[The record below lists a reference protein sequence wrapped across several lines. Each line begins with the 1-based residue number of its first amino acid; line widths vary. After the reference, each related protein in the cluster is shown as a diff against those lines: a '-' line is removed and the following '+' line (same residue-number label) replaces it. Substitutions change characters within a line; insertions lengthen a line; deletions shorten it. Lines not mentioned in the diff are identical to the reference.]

1 MKKDFAI
8 IPIAA
13 IMFLLP
19 WIFKGEDCNNNS
31 IDETLSVHFIDVGQ
45 GDCELVELPGKKYM
59 LIDAG
64 DNGEENAV
72 LSYLDKEGVR
82 KIDYLVATH
91 PHADHVG
98 GMEEV
103 IKKYD
108 VGEIYMPRKEST
120 SITFEKM
127 LDAIDEKNLS
137 IHTAE
142 AGKNIFDY
150 SDVRADFLG
159 PQKDYDDLNNASA
172 VVKLQCKDV
181 SFLFMGDAE
190 SEAELDI
197 LASGADVSC
206 NVLKVGH
213 HGSSTSSS
221 EQFLKKASPEY
232 AVISCGKDNKYGHP
246 HKETL
251 DKLKQIHAKVL
262 RCDEMGT
269 IIIKTDGHNL
279 QVEKQSR

>member
-1 MKKDFAI
+1 MKKDLAV
-8 IPIAA
+8 IPIVA

-19 WIFKGEDCNNNS
+19 WIFKGEDSQNGS
-31 IDETLSVHFIDVGQ
+31 INEKVSVHFIDVGQ
-45 GDCELVELPGKKYM
+45 GDCELVELPDNKYM

-64 DNGEENAV
+64 DNGAEDAV
-72 LSYLDKEGVR
+72 LSYLDKEGVK

-91 PHADHVG
+91 PHADHIG

-108 VGEIYMPRKEST
+108 IGEIYMPKKEST
-120 SITFEKM
+120 SMTFEKM
-127 LDAIDEKNLS
+127 IDAIDKKNLS
-137 IHTAE
+137 IHIAE

-150 SDVRADFLG
+150 SDVRADFLA
-159 PQKDYDDLNNASA
+159 PQKDYDDLNNVSA
-172 VVKLQCKDV
+172 VVKLKCEDK

-190 SEAELDI
+190 SRAELDI
-197 LASGADVSC
+197 LSGGEDVSC

-213 HGSSTSSS
+213 HGSTTSSS
-221 EQFLKKASPEY
+221 EQFLEKARPEY
-232 AVISCGKDNKYGHP
+232 AVISCGKGNKYGHP

-251 DKLKQIHAKVL
+251 DKLKQIHANVL
-262 RCDEMGT
+262 RTDEMGT

-279 QVEKQSR
+279 QVER

>member
-1 MKKDFAI
+1 MKKDLAV

-19 WIFKGEDCNNNS
+19 WIFKGEDCKNGLANEL
-31 IDETLSVHFIDVGQ
+31 ISVHFVDVGQ
-45 GDCELVELPGKKYM
+45 GDCELVELPENKYM

-64 DNGEENAV
+64 DNGAEDAV
-72 LSYLDKEGVR
+72 LSYLDKEGVK

-91 PHADHVG
+91 PHADHIG

-108 VGEIYMPRKEST
+108 IGEIYMPKKEST
-120 SITFEKM
+120 SMTFEKM
-127 LDAIDEKNLS
+127 IDAIDEKNLS
-137 IHTAE
+137 IHIAE

-150 SDVRADFLG
+150 ADVRADFLA

-172 VVKLQCKDV
+172 VVKLKCGDK

-190 SEAELDI
+190 SRAEFDI
-197 LASGADVSC
+197 LSGGEDVSC

-213 HGSSTSSS
+213 HGSTTSSS
-221 EQFLKKASPEY
+221 EQFLEKARPEY
-232 AVISCGKDNKYGHP
+232 AVISCGKGNKYGHP

-251 DKLKQIHAKVL
+251 EKLKQIHANVL
-262 RCDEMGT
+262 RTDEMGT

-279 QVEKQSR
+279 QVER

>member
-1 MKKDFAI
+1 MKKDLAV

-19 WIFKGEDCNNNS
+19 WIFKGEDCKNGS
-31 IDETLSVHFIDVGQ
+31 INEKVSVHFIDVGQ
-45 GDCELVELPGKKYM
+45 GDCELVELPENKYM

-64 DNGEENAV
+64 DNGAEDAIF
-72 LSYLDKEGVR
+72 SYLDKEGVK

-91 PHADHVG
+91 PHADHIG

-108 VGEIYMPRKEST
+108 IGEIYMPKKEST
-120 SITFEKM
+120 SMTFEKM
-127 LDAIDEKNLS
+127 IDAIDEKNLS
-137 IHTAE
+137 IHIAE
-142 AGKNIFDY
+142 AGKNIFNY
-150 SDVRADFLG
+150 SGVRADFLG

-172 VVKLQCKDV
+172 VVKLKCGDK

-190 SEAELDI
+190 SRAELDI
-197 LASGADVSC
+197 LSGGEDVSC

-213 HGSSTSSS
+213 HGSTTSSS
-221 EQFLKKASPEY
+221 EQFLEKTRPEY
-232 AVISCGKDNKYGHP
+232 AVISCGKGNKYGHP

-251 DKLKQIHAKVL
+251 DKLKQIHANVL
-262 RCDEMGT
+262 RTDEMGT

-279 QVEKQSR
+279 QVER

>member
-1 MKKDFAI
+1 MKKDFAV

-19 WIFKGEDCNNNS
+19 WIFRGEDCKNGLGS
-31 IDETLSVHFIDVGQ
+31 DAVSVHFIDVGQ
-45 GDCELVELPGKKYM
+45 GDCELVELPENKYM

-64 DNGEENAV
+64 DNGSEERV
-72 LSYLDKEGVR
+72 LSYLDKEGVE

-91 PHADHVG
+91 PHADHIG

-103 IKKYD
+103 IRKYD
-108 VGEIYMPRKEST
+108 IGEIYMPRKEST
-120 SITFEKM
+120 SATFERM

-142 AGKNIFDY
+142 AGKNIFEY
-150 SDVRADFLG
+150 SGVRADFLA
-159 PQKDYDDLNNASA
+159 PQKDYDDLNNVSA
-172 VVKLQCKDV
+172 VVKLKVKDK

-190 SEAELDI
+190 SKSEMDI
-197 LASGADVSC
+197 LASGEDVSC
-206 NVLKVGH
+206 DVLKVGH
-213 HGSSTSSS
+213 HGSSTSSNES
-221 EQFLKKASPEY
+221 FLKKANPEY

-246 HKETL
+246 HEETL
-251 DKLKQIHAKVL
+251 EKLKQIHAKVL

-269 IIIKTDGHNL
+269 ITIKTDGENL
-279 QVEKQSR
+279 QVES

>member
-1 MKKDFAI
+1 MKKDLAV

-45 GDCELVELPGKKYM
+45 GDCELVELPDNKYM

-64 DNGEENAV
+64 DNGAEDAV
-72 LSYLDKEGVR
+72 LSYLDKEGVK

-91 PHADHVG
+91 PHADHIG

-108 VGEIYMPRKEST
+108 IGEIYMPKEEST

-127 LDAIDEKNLS
+127 IDAIDEKNLS
-137 IHTAE
+137 IHIAE

-150 SDVRADFLG
+150 ADVRADFLA
-159 PQKDYDDLNNASA
+159 PQKDYDDLNNVSA
-172 VVKLQCKDV
+172 VVKLKCEDK

-190 SEAELDI
+190 SRAELDI
-197 LASGADVSC
+197 LSGGEDVSC

-213 HGSSTSSS
+213 HGSTTSSS

-232 AVISCGKDNKYGHP
+232 AVISCGKGNKYGHP

-251 DKLKQIHAKVL
+251 DKLKQIHANVL
-262 RCDEMGT
+262 RTDEMGT

-279 QVEKQSR
+279 QVER